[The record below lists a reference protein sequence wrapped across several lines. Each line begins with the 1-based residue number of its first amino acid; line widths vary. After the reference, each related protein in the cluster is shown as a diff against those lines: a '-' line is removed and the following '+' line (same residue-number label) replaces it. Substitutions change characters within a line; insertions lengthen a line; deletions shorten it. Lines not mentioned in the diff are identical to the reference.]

1 MTALVVSAVLMLS
14 LTMVQST
21 SVMASLSQENPYAIG
36 APILALKLTRMQML
50 TSTVGVGVAP
60 ITTLGG
66 ALVRAYLVRTSDA
79 GATWTVSGDLP
90 NGVYPWTTAFST
102 VRDGYVI
109 SAGATL
115 FTNDGGRT
123 WSRVAIAGGAIAV
136 TIHNAVV
143 WFEME
148 RCPKGAK
155 NATCHT
161 YLDATHVG
169 DLVANTTYEVPTD
182 QPVITQD
189 SATSG
194 FSIGDDGAMTRVFA
208 TNDAGATWRVV
219 SSPCT
224 SHTTPDGSVAAPTML
239 LSYCTTKSA
248 QGAATT
254 TLFTSS
260 DAGATWHRAFN
271 VARTGVGA
279 VVGNTGEYL
288 WNLSGGTLVESS
300 DAGRTWVD
308 QPIVKYGTNGVVV
321 TFGAHDAWHVVTG
334 RGIYR
339 TLDGTDWT
347 LLK

>member
-115 FTNDGGRT
+115 FT
-123 WSRVAIAGGAIAV
+123 
-136 TIHNAVV
+136 
-143 WFEME
+143 
-148 RCPKGAK
+148 
-155 NATCHT
+155 
-161 YLDATHVG
+161 
-169 DLVANTTYEVPTD
+169 
-182 QPVITQD
+182 
-189 SATSG
+189 
-194 FSIGDDGAMTRVFA
+194 
-208 TNDAGATWRVV
+208 
-219 SSPCT
+219 
-224 SHTTPDGSVAAPTML
+224 
-239 LSYCTTKSA
+239 
-248 QGAATT
+248 
-254 TLFTSS
+254 SS